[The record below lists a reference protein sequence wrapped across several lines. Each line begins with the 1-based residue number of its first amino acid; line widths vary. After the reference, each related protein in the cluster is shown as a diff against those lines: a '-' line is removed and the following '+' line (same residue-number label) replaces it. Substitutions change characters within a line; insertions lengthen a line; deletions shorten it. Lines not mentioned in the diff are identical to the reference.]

1 MKEKI
6 DFSTIHKIGIVGFS
20 PNPQKDSHRV
30 GAYLITQGF
39 CVYPVYPKEEYIA
52 NQKVYHSTRQLLSTH
67 HLDCLV
73 LFRKADV
80 CFDIA
85 KEMIALHNQCNIT
98 LPKVFWMQ
106 KDIIHSEISALL
118 EPYNIIVVQD
128 ACIMVEHKILFNIK
142 T

>member
-85 KEMIALHNQCNIT
+85 KEMIALHSQCNIR

-106 KDIIHSEISALL
+106 EDLL
-118 EPYNIIVVQD
+118 EKRYILQKWQFYYMRQRNLP
-128 ACIMVEHKILFNIK
+128 ILFPK
-142 T
+142 DTQSL